1 MAKTDIIL
9 THHLPGLGG
18 ESDHVKVAAGYA
30 RNYLFPNGLAIP
42 LTGANKRRLESL
54 KQRRAQRE
62 ADELNSMNELG
73 QSLSKLTL
81 VISVKTGEDGR
92 LFGSVTSGTISDELK
107 HQFDAT
113 VEKRKIQLENP
124 IKQLGEYQVDLK
136 LHHDVA
142 STLKV
147 RVESSNPVENA
158 SGDGDGGDNA
168 RKGRKP
174 AAGASARSR

>member
-9 THHLPGLGG
+9 THHIPGLGG
-18 ESDHVKVAAGYA
+18 ESDHVVVAAGYA

-81 VISVKTGEDGR
+81 VISMKTGEDGR
-92 LFGSVTSGTISDELK
+92 LFGSVTSGTICDELK

-124 IKQLGEYQVDLK
+124 IKQLGEYQVDIK
-136 LHHDVA
+136 LHHDVS

-147 RVESSNPVENA
+147 RVESANPVEGSA
-158 SGDGDGGDNA
+158 DGDAGDNA

-174 AAGASARSR
+174 AAAAVSRSK